1 MTLVNS
7 PAVLVV
13 GGYGAVGS
21 VVCERLA
28 EAVPGRVVPAGR
40 NLDAAQALA
49 RRIGSAR
56 AERVD
61 LADPATLD
69 AALDGVGLVVLAVEP
84 GDDRVARACL
94 GRGVSLVDVSASRSQ
109 LEATEALDEAARDAG
124 AAAVLSV
131 GVAPGLTNLLA
142 RRAHDLVGGAQEI
155 DLVVLLGG
163 GEAHGADAIRW
174 TVDGLVGPRTGEP
187 DAPGAPGGPSRE
199 GTSRG
204 GARAPDGGARQVLL
218 PGFGR
223 RTVHPFDF
231 SDQHALRRTL
241 DVPRVTTRFA
251 LDSRAL
257 TAVLFGARRARLL
270 RALRSER
277 GRRLLAAVFGAVHV
291 GGDRFALAATARD
304 GEREAQVSLVA
315 HGQGRVTGLVAAEV
329 ALAVLAGQ
337 VPPGV
342 RHVEQVDSLADLP
355 ERLAAAGGEV
365 GLELFVDGVA
375 QSPAVVPLS
384 REVHSA
390 SQSSH
395 EGPGVRSAES
405 GAAASAVEGAGA
417 AACASPASTTP
428 R

>member
-7 PAVLVV
+7 PGVLVV

-21 VVCERLA
+21 VVCARLA
-28 EAVPGRVVPAGR
+28 EFLPGRVIPAGR
-40 NLDAAQALA
+40 TLDTARALA
-49 RRIGSAR
+49 ARIGSPR
-56 AERVD
+56 ADRVD

-94 GRGVSLVDVSASRSQ
+94 ARGVSLVDVSASRSQ
-109 LEATEALDEAARDAG
+109 LEATESLDEVARDAG
-124 AAAVLSV
+124 AAVVLSV

-142 RRAHDLVGGAQEI
+142 RRAHGLVVGAQEV
-155 DLVVLLGG
+155 DLAVLLGG
-163 GEAHGADAIRW
+163 GEAHGTDAIRW
-174 TVDGLVGPRTGEP
+174 TVDGLVGPR
-187 DAPGAPGGPSRE
+187 PGGRQ
-199 GTSRG
+199 GRV
-204 GARAPDGGARQVLL
+204 PDGGARQVLL

-241 DVPRVTTRFA
+241 DVPHVTTRFA

-270 RALRSER
+270 RAFRSER
-277 GRRLLAAVFGAVHV
+277 GRRLLAAAFGAVHV

-304 GEREAQVSLVA
+304 GASEAQVSLVA
-315 HGQGRVTGLVAAEV
+315 HGQGKVTGLVAAEV

-342 RHVEQVDSLADLP
+342 RHVDQVDSLADLP

-375 QSPAVVPLS
+375 QPPAAVPVP
-384 REVHSA
+384 RELHSA

-395 EGPGVRSAES
+395 EGPVASSSEAEVS
-405 GAAASAVEGAGA
+405 VGDDADA
-417 AACASPASTTP
+417 AACARPTSTTP

>member
-7 PAVLVV
+7 SGVLVV

-28 EAVPGRVVPAGR
+28 EVVPGRVIPAGR

-49 RRIGSAR
+49 ARIGSPR

-94 GRGVSLVDVSASRSQ
+94 ARGVSLVDVSASRSQ

-124 AAAVLSV
+124 AAVVLSV

-155 DLVVLLGG
+155 DLAVLLGG

-174 TVDGLVGPRTGEP
+174 TVDGLVGPR
-187 DAPGAPGGPSRE
+187 PGGRQ
-199 GTSRG
+199 
-204 GARAPDGGARQVLL
+204 GAVPDGGARQVLL
-218 PGFGR
+218 PGLGR

-257 TAVLFGARRARLL
+257 TAALFGARRARLL
-270 RALRSER
+270 RAFRSER
-277 GRRLLAAVFGAVHV
+277 GRRLLAAVLGAVHV
-291 GGDRFALAATARD
+291 GGDRFALAATARK

-315 HGQGRVTGLVAAEV
+315 HGQGKVTGLVAAEV
-329 ALAVLAGQ
+329 ALAVLVGQ

-355 ERLAAAGGEV
+355 ERLAAAGGGV

-375 QSPAVVPLS
+375 QPPAAVPAS

-395 EGPGVRSAES
+395 EGPVARSAES
-405 GAAASAVEGAGA
+405 GAAVFVGEDADPA
-417 AACASPASTTP
+417 ARASPASTTP